1 MSLKT
6 TILDDMKLAMREKD
20 KQKVSALRL
29 LTAAIKQVEVDER
42 KELTDSDDIISI
54 VTKMI
59 KQRKD
64 SVQQYQKAERQDLA
78 DQELFE
84 IGILENYLPKQLSE
98 SELDE
103 IISKTVSAVGAA
115 NMADM
120 GKVMGQL
127 KPQLAGKADMS
138 IVSQKIKA
146 LLQ

>member
-42 KELTDSDDIISI
+42 KELTDSDIISI

-78 DQELFE
+78 DQEL
-84 IGILENYLPKQLSE
+84 
-98 SELDE
+98 
-103 IISKTVSAVGAA
+103 
-115 NMADM
+115 
-120 GKVMGQL
+120 
-127 KPQLAGKADMS
+127 
-138 IVSQKIKA
+138 
-146 LLQ
+146 

>member
-1 MSLKT
+1 
-6 TILDDMKLAMREKD
+6 MKLAMREKD

-42 KELTDSDDIISI
+42 KELTDSDIISI